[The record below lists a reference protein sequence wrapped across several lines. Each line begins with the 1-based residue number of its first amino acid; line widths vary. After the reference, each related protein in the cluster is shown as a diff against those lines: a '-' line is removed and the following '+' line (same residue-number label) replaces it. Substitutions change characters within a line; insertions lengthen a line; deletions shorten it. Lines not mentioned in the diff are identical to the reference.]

1 MGTVHQERSVST
13 GGEHMSL
20 DHHLVL
26 NAIQDQLSEL
36 GIPSSI
42 VGSQVRLD
50 EWPTVA
56 ISLDHSED
64 VTDPDIGSS
73 VRVFHLHLTLAL
85 NHERP
90 DSAILS
96 CATGMGRNIE
106 EAVANAAKQWCQTT
120 VPPVLSVLA
129 QRPVYD
135 AEWFAPDDPYGLPGW
150 ELFSSP
156 YLVRGDAQTRTLV
169 AYLEEQPLIPS
180 VSSVLLAE
188 MKPSTLFT
196 TVALYRGQVGDK
208 TYADSF
214 IDGHLNE
221 RVTQALLDLPWPDI
235 AGFHSVRLFLFCMPA
250 AGRVPQ
256 DEA

>member
-1 MGTVHQERSVST
+1 MG
-13 GGEHMSL
+13 L
-20 DHHLVL
+20 DLQLVL
-26 NAIQDQLSEL
+26 NSIQGQLTVQ

-42 VGSQVRLD
+42 VGSEVRLE

-56 ISLDHSED
+56 IAVNHGED

-73 VRVFHLHLTLAL
+73 VRVFHLHLTLGL

-90 DSAILS
+90 DSAIPS
-96 CATGMGRNIE
+96 CATGMGRSIE
-106 EAVANAAKQWCQTT
+106 DAVANAAKQWCQTT

-169 AYLEEQPLIPS
+169 AYLEEHPLIPS
-180 VSSVLLAE
+180 VSGVLLTE
-188 MKPSTLFT
+188 MDPSALFT
-196 TVALYRGQVGDK
+196 TVALYRGQVGDQ
-208 TYADSF
+208 TYADCF
-214 IDGHLNE
+214 INGRLNE
-221 RVTQALLDLPWPDI
+221 RVTRALLDLPWPDI

-250 AGRVPQ
+250 AGRTPQ

>member
-1 MGTVHQERSVST
+1 MG
-13 GGEHMSL
+13 L
-20 DHHLVL
+20 DPHLIL
-26 NAIQDQLSEL
+26 NTIQDQLTALE
-36 GIPSSI
+36 IPSSI

-50 EWPTVA
+50 DWPTVA

-64 VTDPDIGSS
+64 VTDPEIGSS

-90 DSAILS
+90 DSVIPS
-96 CATGMGRNIE
+96 CATGMGRSIE
-106 EAVANAAKQWCQTT
+106 DAVANAAKQWCQTT

-129 QRPVYD
+129 QRPIYD
-135 AEWFAPDDPYGLPGW
+135 AEWFAPDDLYGLPGW

-156 YLVRGDAQTRTLV
+156 YLVRGEAQTRTLI
-169 AYLEEQPLIPS
+169 AYLEEHPLIPS
-180 VSSVLLAE
+180 VSGVLLAE
-188 MKPSTLFT
+188 MNPSALFT
-196 TVALYRGQVGDK
+196 TVALYRGQVGDQ
-208 TYADSF
+208 TYADGF
-214 IDGHLNE
+214 IDGRLNE

-250 AGRVPQ
+250 AGRTPQ